1 MFYGDK
7 ENYRA
12 PVWQCSRPSCPAS
25 VQIVLGRL
33 RGHIPLSPP
42 PPLNILRG
50 HLPSPPLSQAG
61 RAGGERTGGSRS
73 QQVPAVPGYCCVLC
87 SGHTGSTGHCQDW
100 YRPASGS
107 NVAFWLPQHTPPLT
121 SHTGNTFTNNT
132 TINTRTQTNSIVSKM
147 SSNMIL
153 IISPRNQTQLSPV
166 LSERQPLSS
175 NYRAWHS
182 EASSPAN
189 LSLPSL
195 LISLLSPLC
204 WLLVISKLSISL
216 HCSSPS
222 QSPNVAILLHMTDL
236 QLSHLNVSCL

>member
-1 MFYGDK
+1 M
-7 ENYRA
+7 
-12 PVWQCSRPSCPAS
+12 S
-25 VQIVLGRL
+25 VQCPDSAEEIERPHL
-33 RGHIPLSPP
+33 PLPLP

-50 HLPSPPLSQAG
+50 HLPPPPLSGQQ
-61 RAGGERTGGSRS
+61 AGGERTGGSRS

-132 TINTRTQTNSIVSKM
+132 TNNTRTLTSTIVSKM
-147 SSNMIL
+147 SSNMII

-175 NYRAWHS
+175 NYRA
-182 EASSPAN
+182 
-189 LSLPSL
+189 
-195 LISLLSPLC
+195 
-204 WLLVISKLSISL
+204 
-216 HCSSPS
+216 
-222 QSPNVAILLHMTDL
+222 
-236 QLSHLNVSCL
+236 

>member
-1 MFYGDK
+1 MSG
-7 ENYRA
+7 
-12 PVWQCSRPSCPAS
+12 QCPDSAGEIERPHP
-25 VQIVLGRL
+25 
-33 RGHIPLSPP
+33 PLSPP
-42 PPLNILRG
+42 STQYLERTPPL
-50 HLPSPPLSQAG
+50 PPLSQAG

-132 TINTRTQTNSIVSKM
+132 TNNTRTLTSTIVSKM
-147 SSNMIL
+147 SSNMII

-175 NYRAWHS
+175 NYRA
-182 EASSPAN
+182 
-189 LSLPSL
+189 
-195 LISLLSPLC
+195 
-204 WLLVISKLSISL
+204 
-216 HCSSPS
+216 
-222 QSPNVAILLHMTDL
+222 
-236 QLSHLNVSCL
+236 